1 MVSSYHAY
9 KYSLLTVCVS
19 ATKLKALLVVVFMD
33 YSIVRIRERFVEMY
47 TLRLGVLA
55 RDLEEL

>member
-1 MVSSYHAY
+1 MF
-9 KYSLLTVCVS
+9 
-19 ATKLKALLVVVFMD
+19 FMD
-33 YSIVRIRERFVEMY
+33 YSIVRIRERSVGMY